1 MNNVYLDS
9 IYKKLCENKDVKNSV
24 LQIKQYI
31 DYSYI
36 FIYLIVMLVL
46 IVFIITIVLLL
57 TIIYLLN
64 KQNL

>member
-1 MNNVYLDS
+1 MNGLYLDS
-9 IYKKLCENKDVKNSV
+9 IYKKLCENKDVKESV
-24 LQIKQYI
+24 LQIKKYI
-31 DYSYI
+31 DYSFV

-46 IVFIITIVLLL
+46 IVFIISIVLLL

>member
-9 IYKKLCENKDVKNSV
+9 VYKKLCENKDVKDSV
-24 LQIKQYI
+24 IQIKKYI
-31 DYSYI
+31 DYSFI

>member
-1 MNNVYLDS
+1 MNSVYLDS
-9 IYKKLCENKDVKNSV
+9 VYKKLCENKDVKDSV
-24 LQIKQYI
+24 LQIKKYI
-31 DYSYI
+31 DYSFV
-36 FIYLIVMLVL
+36 FIYIIVMLVL

>member
-1 MNNVYLDS
+1 MNGVYLDS
-9 IYKKLCENKDVKNSV
+9 IYKKLCENKDVKESV
-24 LQIKQYI
+24 LQIKKYI
-31 DYSYI
+31 DYSFI

-64 KQNL
+64 KQKL